1 MGRRKKNED
10 SAVNDM
16 CIACQFYEWQ
26 EDKYT
31 CTIKGCRDNDKF
43 QVYTPKWLR
52 RDEDD
57 QENN

>member
-16 CIACQFYEWQ
+16 CIACQFYEWDAGKKQ
-26 EDKYT
+26 YV
-31 CTIKGCRDNDKF
+31 CIVKGCHDNDKF

-52 RDEDD
+52 RE
-57 QENN
+57 QNEL